1 MRITYDKLVRDRIP
15 EIMDGAGVRYEVDT
29 LEPDAF
35 REALLAK
42 VVEEAEELRAGA
54 SRGEVVKEIAD
65 VFEVLDALM
74 ALEGIEAGEVFEVQ
88 AARRRDRGGFER
100 RLVLRWTESS

>member
-1 MRITYDKLVRDRIP
+1 MRITFEKLVRDRIP
-15 EIMDGAGVRYEVDT
+15 EIMDGAGVGYEVGT

-42 VVEEAEELRAGA
+42 VVEEAEELREAA

-74 ALEGIEAGEVFEVQ
+74 ALEGIDAGEVREVQ

-100 RLVLRWTESS
+100 RLVLRWTEG

>member
-15 EIMDGAGVRYEVDT
+15 EIMDGAGVRYEVAALD
-29 LEPDAF
+29 PDAF
-35 REALLAK
+35 RDALLAK
-42 VVEEAEELRAGA
+42 VVEEAEELRAAA
-54 SRGEVVKEIAD
+54 SGGEVTKEIAD

-74 ALEGIEAGEVFEVQ
+74 ALDGIDAGEVFEVQ

-100 RLVLRWTESS
+100 RLVLRWTQG

>member
-15 EIMDGAGVRYEVDT
+15 EIMDGAGVRYEIDT

-42 VVEEAEELRAGA
+42 VVEEAEELRAATG
-54 SRGEVVKEIAD
+54 RGEVVKEIAD

-88 AARRRDRGGFER
+88 ATRRRDRGGFER
-100 RLVLRWTESS
+100 RLVLRWTES

>member
-1 MRITYDKLVRDRIP
+1 MRITYDKLVRDLIP
-15 EIMDGAGVRYEVDT
+15 DIMDGAGVRYEVDT

-42 VVEEAEELRAGA
+42 VVEEAEELREAVG
-54 SRGEVVKEIAD
+54 RGELTNEIAD

-74 ALEGIEAGEVFEVQ
+74 ALDGIDAGEVFEVQ

-100 RLVLRWTESS
+100 RLLLRWTESS

>member
-15 EIMDGAGVRYEVDT
+15 EIMDGAGVRFEVDT

-35 REALLAK
+35 RNALLAK
-42 VVEEAEELRAGA
+42 VVEESEELHEAA

-74 ALEGIEAGEVFEVQ
+74 ALEGIDAGEVFDVQ

-100 RLVLRWTESS
+100 RLLLRWTESS

>member
-1 MRITYDKLVRDRIP
+1 MRIIYEKLVRDRIS
-15 EIMDGAGVRYEVDT
+15 EIMDREGVRYEVGT
-29 LEPDAF
+29 LDRDAF

-42 VVEEAEELRAGA
+42 VVEEAEELREAA

-65 VFEVLDALM
+65 VYEVLDALM
-74 ALEGIEAGEVFEVQ
+74 ALEGIDAGEVRAVQ

-100 RLVLRWTESS
+100 RLVLRWTEG